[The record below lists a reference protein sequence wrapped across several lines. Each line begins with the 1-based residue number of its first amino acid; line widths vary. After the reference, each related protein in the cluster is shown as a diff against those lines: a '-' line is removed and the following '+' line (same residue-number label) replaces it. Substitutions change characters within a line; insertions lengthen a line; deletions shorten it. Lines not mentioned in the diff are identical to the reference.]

1 MGLWKFEARTHP
13 HLWRMVVIVVVRSD
27 TATRGSSGFIGRAA
41 LLAVWIG
48 LTDLWLKTMA
58 RAGGCTDAPGM
69 AKLLENP
76 WVIPGDCPGR
86 ALAGEAVL
94 LAPAVQNSGPFGMS
108 GETWGFAVLGLAAVL
123 TVLVARW
130 RWRDPG
136 DILALGVLW
145 GGCLVLAL
153 PRVLG
158 EGAGVTELTVLGVGL
173 GIGALTVT
181 WALAWLAWRFV
192 AEARA

>member
-1 MGLWKFEARTHP
+1 
-13 HLWRMVVIVVVRSD
+13 MVALTVVRSD
-27 TATRGSSGFIGRAA
+27 TATRGSSGFIGRAV
-41 LLAVWIG
+41 LLAGWIG

-58 RAGGCTDAPGM
+58 RAGGCTDAPGL

-76 WVIPGDCPGR
+76 WVIPNNCPGR
-86 ALAGEAVL
+86 PLLGEAVL
-94 LAPAVQNSGPFGMS
+94 LAPAVRDGGPFGVLAPS
-108 GETWGFAVLGLAAVL
+108 LSGATGETWGFVVLGLAAVL

-158 EGAGVTELTVLGVGL
+158 DGTGVTELTVAGIGVG
-173 GIGALTVT
+173 IGELTVA